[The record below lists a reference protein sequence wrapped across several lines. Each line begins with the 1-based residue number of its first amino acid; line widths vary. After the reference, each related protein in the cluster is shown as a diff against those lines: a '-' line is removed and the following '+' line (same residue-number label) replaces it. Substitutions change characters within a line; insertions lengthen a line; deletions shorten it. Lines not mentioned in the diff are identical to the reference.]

1 MLCSNSFSFADC
13 ENVACWTPRELS
25 NFLAAQISNKSY
37 FEASLLILLHL
48 VNINTIALGINRV
61 VALTGLEFTFRV
73 GVDCESVVVGF
84 PVYTVE
90 IEDLT
95 LDEDLLLRELVA
107 FCVVEI
113 EKFNTVLS

>member
-1 MLCSNSFSFADC
+1 M
-13 ENVACWTPRELS
+13 
-25 NFLAAQISNKSY
+25 
-37 FEASLLILLHL
+37 
-48 VNINTIALGINRV
+48 
-61 VALTGLEFTFRV
+61 
-73 GVDCESVVVGF
+73 DCESVVVGF
-84 PVYTVE
+84 PVHTVE